1 MDLVTRPTKKAKMFD
16 GAEIGDNQPMLVKY
30 EKDGFAVVELVDIL
44 GTIRYQYKLQRLKAK
59 LKNCSP

>member
-1 MDLVTRPTKKAKMFD
+1 MFD